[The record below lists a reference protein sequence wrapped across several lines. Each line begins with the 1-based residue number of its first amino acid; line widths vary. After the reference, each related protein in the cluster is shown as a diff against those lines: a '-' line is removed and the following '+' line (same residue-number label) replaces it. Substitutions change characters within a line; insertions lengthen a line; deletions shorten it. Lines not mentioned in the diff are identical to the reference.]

1 MNSKKLKLF
10 FVDNMI
16 WVILLGVF
24 LFFGIIKPRTFL
36 TFQNVHFILYVSSMM
51 GFLVFAETIC
61 LLSGNFDLS
70 IGEIAGFSAMVTA
83 VITVKSGLPGYLGI
97 ILVVLIG
104 GLCGAFN
111 GLLVGK
117 IRLNPF
123 LVTLGTSIMF
133 DWLTMVVRRGSV
145 LGLPAV
151 YLAPGG
157 ARVFG
162 VYLAIFILLGF
173 AILLAFVLA
182 KTIWGSNLYS
192 VGGNIE
198 ATRRCGINTDKVV
211 FSAFVVAGM
220 LAGISGLLY
229 TGYMGVATS
238 NLADG
243 TVFMAFAGAVI
254 GGVSLTGGRGSILNA
269 LGGTLLLGII
279 EAGLTMMAIDPA
291 WQGTFTGV
299 LVLVAILLNQSRQIL
314 RDRILMGE
322 M

>member
-314 RDRILMGE
+314 RD
-322 M
+322 

>member
-1 MNSKKLKLF
+1 
-10 FVDNMI
+10 
-16 WVILLGVF
+16 
-24 LFFGIIKPRTFL
+24 
-36 TFQNVHFILYVSSMM
+36 
-51 GFLVFAETIC
+51 
-61 LLSGNFDLS
+61 SGNFDLS

>member
-1 MNSKKLKLF
+1 MDSKKLKLF
-10 FVDNMI
+10 LIDNMI
-16 WVILLGVF
+16 WVIVLGVF
-24 LFFGIIKPRTFL
+24 LFFGLLKPNTFL

-70 IGEIAGFSAMVTA
+70 IGEIAGFAAMVTA
-83 VITVKSGLPGYLGI
+83 VITVRIGLPGYLSI
-97 ILVVLIG
+97 PLIVLVG

-117 IRLNPF
+117 IHLNPF
-123 LVTLGTSIMF
+123 LVTLGTAIMF

-145 LGLPAV
+145 LGLPAI

-162 VYLAIFILLGF
+162 IYLAIFILLGF
-173 AILLAFVLA
+173 AVLLAFILA
-182 KTIWGSNLYS
+182 KTTWGSNLYS

-198 ATRRCGINTDKVV
+198 AARRCGINTDKMV

-220 LAGISGLLY
+220 LAGIAGLIY

-238 NLADG
+238 NLADD

-254 GGVSLTGGRGSILNA
+254 GGVSLSGGKGSILNA
-269 LGGTLLLGII
+269 FGGTLLLGII

-291 WQGTFTGV
+291 WQGAFTGI
-299 LVLVAILLNQSRQIL
+299 LVLIAILLNQTRQIM
-314 RDRILMGE
+314 RDRILMAGR
-322 M
+322 